1 MARVILSQV
10 AHDPHKFTPE
20 MLMHQATMF
29 MLKNPYKYY
38 KPPEIELLHTGE
50 SYESYCFNVYNRNV
64 WGNDLIATVIGNMWN
79 IVISIVTPVHKKP
92 RCALPQQRHPRRGFS
107 GEW

>member
-1 MARVILSQV
+1 MARAILSQV

-20 MLMHQATMF
+20 MLMRQAAMF

-38 KPPEIELLHTGE
+38 KPLEIELLRTGE

-64 WGNDLIATVIGNMWN
+64 WGDDLIAAVIGDMWN
-79 IVISIVTPVHKKP
+79 IAISIVTPGTQETP
-92 RCALPQQRHPRRGFS
+92 CALPQQRHPGRGFS

>member
-1 MARVILSQV
+1 MR
-10 AHDPHKFTPE
+10 
-20 MLMHQATMF
+20 QAAMF

-38 KPPEIELLHTGE
+38 KPLEIELLRTGE

-64 WGNDLIATVIGNMWN
+64 WGDDLIAAVIGDMWN
-79 IVISIVTPVHKKP
+79 IAISIVTPVHKKP
-92 RCALPQQRHPRRGFS
+92 LRSSTTKTSRTWFS